1 MFKSPTKILVVHKA
15 GDRTTSVLG
24 GKGPHDKPRK
34 LKGTYTA
41 AYRSSLYSIHVSPY
55 AYGLK
60 RRCLRLNTT
69 RIIHITYLFL
79 PFFLLLT
86 FSFLFPP
93 MSPVSVQ
100 STINTNIPCKR
111 KHVEEDTA
119 SSTGDNDN
127 LLSSMSLPDLLLLLT
142 NSVTPTVPIP
152 QDATS
157 STDTTTIST
166 SPITITN
173 DVIAEESP
181 TSISCFDQETAPP
194 SSILPPML
202 GDDWFL
208 LDNALPPVHHE
219 APESPSCSSAS
230 SFSAPS
236 SSPSITP
243 VQQPMD
249 MFATATTTTT
259 EQQQQQES
267 NEFTVMIMTGR
278 VAQKSYG
285 TEKR

>member
-1 MFKSPTKILVVHKA
+1 MCVPK
-15 GDRTTSVLG
+15 
-24 GKGPHDKPRK
+24 HDTHHPYN
-34 LKGTYTA
+34 LFV
-41 AYRSSLYSIHVSPY
+41 SSTLSSY
-55 AYGLK
+55 
-60 RRCLRLNTT
+60 
-69 RIIHITYLFL
+69 F
-79 PFFLLLT
+79 
-86 FSFLFPP
+86 FSFSSP

-111 KHVEEDTA
+111 KHVEEDTS

-152 QDATS
+152 QDTS
-157 STDTTTIST
+157 STDTTS
-166 SPITITN
+166 ITN
-173 DVIAEESP
+173 DAIAEEMSS
-181 TSISCFDQETAPP
+181 SISCFDQETTPP

-208 LDNALPPVHHE
+208 LDNALPPVHQE

-230 SFSAPS
+230 SFSASS

-249 MFATATTTTT
+249 MFSTAIST
-259 EQQQQQES
+259 EQQHQQES

>member
-60 RRCLRLNTT
+60 RRCLRLNTI

-86 FSFLFPP
+86 FSFLFSP

-111 KHVEEDTA
+111 KHVEEDTT
-119 SSTGDNDN
+119 SSTNDNDN

-152 QDATS
+152 QDAAS
-157 STDTTTIST
+157 SSDTTTISSS

-173 DVIAEESP
+173 DVMGEEPSS
-181 TSISCFDQETAPP
+181 SISCFDQETAPP

-249 MFATATTTTT
+249 MFATATSTIT
-259 EQQQQQES
+259 EHQQQES